1 VTAADGRAPP
11 PSGAFRAALR
21 RPIFLVSPP
30 RSGSTLLFQ
39 TLIQSPGACSIGG
52 ESHGLIEGIAA
63 LHPQANGW
71 ESNRLGPADASEA
84 VVEELSRRFL
94 VTVKDRDGR
103 PAGPHLRMIE
113 KTPKN
118 SLRIPFFDA
127 AYPDSTFVYLYRDP
141 RQTLSSMMEA
151 WRSGRFRTYP
161 RLPDWTSPPWSLLL
175 VPGWRGFRTVTLAE
189 IVARQWAAATDILL
203 DDLAGLPPER
213 VRALSYDAFVEAP
226 QAVVSGLCDS
236 LELAWDRSLHGPLP
250 FSQTTVSAPDPE
262 KWRANEAAIGEVWPI
277 VAAAAARARAFLDE
291 RSAAGQGS

>member
-1 VTAADGRAPP
+1 MAADGRAPP
-11 PSGAFRAALR
+11 PSGALRAALR
-21 RPIFLVSPP
+21 RPIFLVTPP

-63 LHPQANGW
+63 LHPRANGW

-84 VVEELSRRFL
+84 VVGELSRRFL
-94 VTVKDRDGR
+94 VTVKDRHGR
-103 PAGPHLRMIE
+103 PASPALRMIE

-127 AYPDSTFVYLYRDP
+127 AYPDATFVYLYRDP

-161 RLPDWTSPPWSLLL
+161 RLPDWSGLPWSLLL
-175 VPGWRGFRTVTLAE
+175 VPGWRGFGTLPLAE

-203 DDLAGLPPER
+203 DDLASLPPER
-213 VRALSYDAFVEAP
+213 VRAIAYDALVGAP
-226 QAVVSGLCDS
+226 QAAVTRLCAS
-236 LELAWDRSLHGPLP
+236 LELAWDRSLDGPLP
-250 FSQTTVSAPDPE
+250 LSQTTVSPPDPE
-262 KWRANEAAIGEVWPI
+262 KWRANEAALEAVWPI
-277 VAAAAARARAFLDE
+277 VSAAAARARAFCDE
-291 RSAAGQGS
+291 RSVAG